1 MKTTQSICAVI
12 IILISSFGPVNADNS
27 IVGSI
32 KNVQGDAYV
41 IRGGS
46 DIAAKKGQK
55 LYQSD
60 VLQTDAG
67 SSMGLILRDDT
78 LISLGPNTQISI
90 DEFKF
95 IPAQNEFSIITKMFK
110 GIVTYVSGKI
120 AKLSPE
126 SARFET
132 PVATVGVRG
141 TKFLVKIDES

>member
-1 MKTTQSICAVI
+1 MKTTKSICAVI
-12 IILISSFGPVNADNS
+12 IMLIFSFEPVNADNNV
-27 IVGSI
+27 VGSI
-32 KNVQGDAYV
+32 KNVHGGAHI
-41 IRGGS
+41 IRDGS

-67 SSMGLILRDDT
+67 GSMGLILRDDT

-95 IPAQNEFSIITKMFK
+95 IPAQNEFSILTKMFK